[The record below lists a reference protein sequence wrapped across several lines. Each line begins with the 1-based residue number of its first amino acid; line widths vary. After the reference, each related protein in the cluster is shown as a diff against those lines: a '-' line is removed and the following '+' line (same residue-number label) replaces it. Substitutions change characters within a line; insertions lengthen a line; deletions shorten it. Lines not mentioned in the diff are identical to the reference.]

1 MGSEWETGEVRV
13 FGLRRRHGVPLALA
27 LLAGAVVGVVALL
40 LSGVYVVALAI
51 AGALIL
57 FALVFGASREHLGM
71 AYVSPLL
78 WMEVHYRRRMRTR
91 RGQRAPPPRDVPPEP
106 PSPDQL
112 P

>member
-1 MGSEWETGEVRV
+1 MGSEWQTREVRV
-13 FGLRRRHGVPLALA
+13 FGLRRRYGLPLALA

-51 AGALIL
+51 AGALFL
-57 FALVFGASREHLGM
+57 FALVFGALREHLGM
-71 AYVSPLL
+71 AYVSPML
-78 WMEVHYRRRMRTR
+78 WTELHYRRRGRTR
-91 RGQRAPPPRDVPPEP
+91 RGERAPPPRDVPPEP